1 MNAGEPT
8 SKDSETLSVGD
19 IAPFRLMRL
28 TGEQIRGAFR
38 SLEQSPLTGALLFF
52 LVALC
57 VRIQF
62 SVAHPHFDNI
72 FAVRGVPFSDGV
84 TWTTA
89 AISFAEGRGLGSV
102 YRPGLSVALAL
113 FYTWFGYH
121 SNTIIVLNILV
132 GSLTAVFIFLIARS
146 VFNELIAIA
155 AACFVVFDPS
165 QLVQTPQATTEPLG
179 LLFFAAAI
187 YFLLLVNRGGKAKF
201 ATANPFCGGHA
212 IIGGV
217 LLGLS
222 NLTRPLTLVC
232 APFYAGHVIL
242 SEWLRTR
249 RVKRAIVPA
258 IALCIGIVLTLSP
271 WLVRQRL
278 VHGVWS
284 ISTNLGEALYS
295 ATSSK
300 YKTWTSLVRADAD
313 RAGVNPT
320 FGARYNYFIAESIK
334 NVRRD
339 PMFYLRQI
347 AGSYWQYLNCFDLK
361 VRSSDTAFAFRQWTW
376 LLESQV
382 LFLWLTVALLVVSGT
397 RIWIRSG
404 TLGGCVFLVVS
415 SGLMIAWRLAPAHA
429 GIVILAIGMASSLM
443 YCHWRDVALLSWSL
457 LGAGLANALFNN
469 AILYRAVLM
478 TDWLFS
484 LFYLAAFYFSATI
497 IANGVLRVLRR
508 TPDRSFLHASTTAES
523 LILPL
528 GNRTK
533 SRLANAVATPLWG
546 VDMASTPCSE
556 RRTTPWLQRRH
567 ICEVICKTILMGGVA
582 ILVLFPLAGSFRLLA
597 INSGIIAQSRPV
609 SCDLSAQDKRDVIER
624 LRSASSSL
632 RQVLSDPEKA
642 NIVFVEPTPPLTAP
656 VATTE
661 RGKEITAG
669 SSSAIKNQV
678 VVQCEPLSQF
688 VYFFPAGAEFSKR
701 DALFMKRPF
710 DCSIFDAARCTV
722 VFPGRIRRSLLGR
735 RVILVGW
742 IEGIHPGGA
751 RAVRREV
758 MQCVA
763 LIPVSPNKEFDYEHA
778 TVVQPRASGILPS
791 KDKSKK

>member
-1 MNAGEPT
+1 MP
-8 SKDSETLSVGD
+8 
-19 IAPFRLMRL
+19 L
-28 TGEQIRGAFR
+28 TGKQIRGAFR
-38 SLEQSPLTGALLFF
+38 SLAQRPLASPLLVF

-57 VRIQF
+57 VRVQF

-72 FAVRGVPFSDGV
+72 FAVRGIPFSDGI
-84 TWTTA
+84 TWTSA
-89 AISFAEGRGLGSV
+89 AISLAEGRGLGNV
-102 YRPGLSVALAL
+102 YRPGLSIALAL
-113 FYTWFGYH
+113 FYTWFGYSYH
-121 SNTIIVLNILV
+121 TITVLSILV
-132 GSLTAVFIFLIARS
+132 GSLTALFIFLISRS

-155 AACFVVFDPS
+155 AACFFVFDSS

-179 LLFFAAAI
+179 LLFFAAAT
-187 YFLLLVNRGGKAKF
+187 YFLLLVNRGGKAK
-201 ATANPFCGGHA
+201 HA

-222 NLTRPLTLVC
+222 NVTRPLTLVC
-232 APFYAGHVIL
+232 APFYVGHVIL

-258 IALCIGIVLTLSP
+258 IALCMGIVLTVSP

-284 ISTNLGEALYS
+284 ISTNLGEALYG
-295 ATSSK
+295 ATSPK

-313 RAGVNPT
+313 RAGVKST
-320 FGARYNYFIAESIK
+320 LGARYNYFIAESLK

-361 VRSSDTAFAFRQWTW
+361 VRSSDKAFGFRQWTC
-376 LLESQV
+376 LIESQV
-382 LFLWLTVALLVVSGT
+382 LFFWFTVALLALSGT

-404 TLGGCVFLVVS
+404 TLAGCVFLVVS
-415 SGLMIAWRLAPAHA
+415 SGLMTAWRLAPTHT
-429 GIVILAIGMASSLM
+429 GIIILAIGMASSLM
-443 YCHWRDVALLSWSL
+443 YCHWRDVALLGWSL
-457 LGAGLANALFNN
+457 LGAGLGNALFNN

-497 IANGVLRVLRR
+497 IANGVLRVLHRA
-508 TPDRSFLHASTTAES
+508 PDHALLHASTTTDS

-556 RRTTPWLQRRH
+556 RRTTLWLQRKH

-582 ILVLFPLAGSFRLLA
+582 ILVLFLLAGSFRLLA
-597 INSGIIAQSRPV
+597 INSGIIAQPRPV
-609 SCDLSAQDKRDVIER
+609 SCDLSTQDKLDVIER
-624 LRSASSSL
+624 LRSVSSVF
-632 RQVLSDPEKA
+632 QKIFPDPEKA
-642 NIVFVEPTPPLTAP
+642 NIVFVKPTPPLTAP
-656 VATTE
+656 VS
-661 RGKEITAG
+661 GKEAAQFAMAA
-669 SSSAIKNQV
+669 SSARFARRTQV
-678 VVQCEPLSQF
+678 VVECEPLTRF
-688 VYFFPAGAEFSKR
+688 VYFFPRGAEFSKR

-722 VFPGRIRRSLLGR
+722 VYPGRIPRSLSGR
-735 RVILVGW
+735 RVIMVGW
-742 IEGIHPGGA
+742 IEGIHPGWA
-751 RAVRREV
+751 RPFRREV

-763 LIPVSPNKEFDYEHA
+763 LIPVSPNREFDYEHA
-778 TVVQPRASGILPS
+778 TIVQPRASGILAS
-791 KDKSKK
+791 KVHDN

>member
-1 MNAGEPT
+1 
-8 SKDSETLSVGD
+8 
-19 IAPFRLMRL
+19 MRVASH
-28 TGEQIRGAFR
+28 QFP
-38 SLEQSPLTGALLFF
+38 QSAQRVFQNPPAGALLVF

-57 VRIQF
+57 ARTQF
-62 SVAHPHFDNI
+62 SVTHPHFDNI

-89 AISFAEGRGLGSV
+89 AISLGEGRGLGNV

-113 FYTWFGYH
+113 FYTWFGY
-121 SNTIIVLNILV
+121 SSETITALNILV
-132 GSLTAVFIFLIARS
+132 GSLTAVFVFLVSRAIFNKLIA
-146 VFNELIAIA
+146 AA
-155 AACFVVFDPS
+155 AACFFVFDPS

-187 YFLLLVNRGGKAKF
+187 YFLLLVNRGGKTK
-201 ATANPFCGGHA
+201 HA
-212 IIGGV
+212 IVGGV

-222 NLTRPLTLVC
+222 NVTRPLTLVC
-232 APFYAGHVIL
+232 APFYAGHVVF

-258 IALCIGIVLTLSP
+258 IALCMGIVVAVSP

-295 ATSSK
+295 ATSPK

-313 RAGVNPT
+313 RAGVSPT
-320 FGARYNYFIAESIK
+320 LGARYNYFIAESLK

-361 VRSSDTAFAFRQWTW
+361 VRSSDKAFAFRQWTW
-376 LLESQV
+376 LVGSQV
-382 LFLWLTVALLVVSGT
+382 LFFWLTVALLIVSGT

-429 GIVILAIGMASSLM
+429 GIIILAVGMVTSLM

-469 AILYRAVLM
+469 SILYRAVLM

-497 IANGVLRVLRR
+497 IANVVLRVLHRA
-508 TPDRSFLHASTTAES
+508 PDRPLLHASTTADS
-523 LILPL
+523 LILHF
-528 GNRTK
+528 GKRT
-533 SRLANAVATPLWG
+533 R
-546 VDMASTPCSE
+546 
-556 RRTTPWLQRRH
+556 
-567 ICEVICKTILMGGVA
+567 TILTGVA
-582 ILVLFPLAGSFRLLA
+582 AVLVLFVVAGSFRLLA
-597 INSGIIAQSRPV
+597 MNFGVVATSRPD
-609 SCDLSAQDKRDVIER
+609 SCKLSTQDKRDIIER
-624 LRSASSSL
+624 LRSASSVF
-632 RQVLSDPEKA
+632 QKIFPDPEKA

-656 VATTE
+656 LATTE
-661 RGKEITAG
+661 QARDITAG
-669 SSSAIKNQV
+669 SSSSIKSQV
-678 VVQCEPLSQF
+678 VFQCEPLSRL
-688 VYFFPAGAEFSKR
+688 VYFFPRGAEFSKR

-710 DCSIFDAARCTV
+710 DCSIFDAARCTA
-722 VFPGRIRRSLLGR
+722 VFPGRIPQSLLGR
-735 RVILVGW
+735 RVIMVGW
-742 IEGIHPGGA
+742 IEGIHPGWA
-751 RAVRREV
+751 RAFRKEV

-763 LIPVSPNKEFDYEHA
+763 LIPVSPNREFDYEHA
-778 TVVQPRASGILPS
+778 TIVQPRASGILA
-791 KDKSKK
+791 SKKR

>member
-1 MNAGEPT
+1 MRVAAFHQFPQ
-8 SKDSETLSVGD
+8 SVQRV
-19 IAPFRLMRL
+19 AQSPPA
-28 TGEQIRGAFR
+28 GAF
-38 SLEQSPLTGALLFF
+38 LVF

-84 TWTTA
+84 TWTA
-89 AISFAEGRGLGSV
+89 PAISLAEGRGLGGV

-113 FYTWFGYH
+113 FYTWFGYSYH
-121 SNTIIVLNILV
+121 TITVLNILV
-132 GSLTAVFIFLIARS
+132 GSLTALFIFLIARS
-146 VFNELIAIA
+146 VFDELIAIA
-155 AACFVVFDPS
+155 AACFFVLDPS

-179 LLFFAAAI
+179 LLFLAAAI

-201 ATANPFCGGHA
+201 ATASPSCGGHA
-212 IIGGV
+212 IIAGV

-222 NLTRPLTLVC
+222 NLTRPLTLLC

-249 RVKRAIVPA
+249 RVKPAIVPA
-258 IALCIGIVLTLSP
+258 IALCMGIVLALSP

-278 VHGVWS
+278 AHGMWS

-295 ATSSK
+295 ATSPK

-320 FGARYNYFIAESIK
+320 VGARYNYFIAESLK

-361 VRSSDTAFAFRQWTW
+361 VRSSEKAFAFRQWTW
-376 LLESQV
+376 LVESQV
-382 LFLWLTVALLVVSGT
+382 LFFWLTVALLVVSGT

-404 TLGGCVFLVVS
+404 ILSGSVFLVVS
-415 SGLMIAWRLAPAHA
+415 FGLITAWRLAPAHA
-429 GIVILAIGMASSLM
+429 GIIILAIGMVTSLM
-443 YCHWRDVALLSWSL
+443 YCHWRDVALLIWSL

-497 IANGVLRVLRR
+497 IANVVLRALHRA
-508 TPDRSFLHASTTAES
+508 PDRLLLHASTTPDS

-528 GNRTK
+528 GNL
-533 SRLANAVATPLWG
+533 SR
-546 VDMASTPCSE
+546 
-556 RRTTPWLQRRH
+556 
-567 ICEVICKTILMGGVA
+567 TILTGMAV
-582 ILVLFPLAGSFRLLA
+582 VLALFVVAGSFRLLA
-597 INSGIIAQSRPV
+597 MNFGVVATSTPD
-609 SCDLSAQDKRDVIER
+609 SCKLSTQDKRDIIER
-624 LRSASSSL
+624 LRSASS
-632 RQVLSDPEKA
+632 VLQKVFPDPEKA

-656 VATTE
+656 LATTKQA
-661 RGKEITAG
+661 RDVTAG
-669 SSSAIKNQV
+669 SSSAIKSQV
-678 VVQCEPLSQF
+678 VLQCEPLSRL
-688 VYFFPAGAEFSKR
+688 VYFFPRGAEFSKR

-710 DCSIFDAARCTV
+710 NCSIFDAARCTV
-722 VFPGRIRRSLLGR
+722 IFPGRIPRSLLGR
-735 RVILVGW
+735 QVILVGW

-763 LIPVSPNKEFDYEHA
+763 LIPVSPNREFDYEHA
-778 TVVQPRASGILPS
+778 TIVQPRASGILA
-791 KDKSKK
+791 SKKR

>member
-1 MNAGEPT
+1 MRVASHQFPQ
-8 SKDSETLSVGD
+8 SVQRV
-19 IAPFRLMRL
+19 F
-28 TGEQIRGAFR
+28 
-38 SLEQSPLTGALLFF
+38 QSPPAGALLFF
-52 LVALC
+52 FVALC

-89 AISFAEGRGLGSV
+89 AISLAEGRGLGGV

-113 FYTWFGYH
+113 FYTWFGCSDH
-121 SNTIIVLNILV
+121 TITILNILV
-132 GSLTAVFIFLIARS
+132 GSLTALFIFLIARS

-155 AACFVVFDPS
+155 AACFFVFDPS

-187 YFLLLVNRGGKAKF
+187 YFLLLVNRGVKAK
-201 ATANPFCGGHA
+201 HA

-232 APFYAGHVIL
+232 APFYAGHVIF
-242 SEWLRTR
+242 SEWLRTW

-258 IALCIGIVLTLSP
+258 IAFCIGIVLALSP

-295 ATSSK
+295 ATSPK

-313 RAGVNPT
+313 RAGVSPT
-320 FGARYNYFIAESIK
+320 LGARYNYFIAESLK

-347 AGSYWQYLNCFDLK
+347 AGSYWQYLNCFDVK
-361 VRSSDTAFAFRQWTW
+361 VRSSDKAFAFRQWTW
-376 LLESQV
+376 LVESQV
-382 LFLWLTVALLVVSGT
+382 LFFWLTVALLVVSGT

-429 GIVILAIGMASSLM
+429 GIIILAIGMVTSLL

-469 AILYRAVLM
+469 SILYRAVLM

-484 LFYLAAFYFSATI
+484 LFYLAAFYFTATV
-497 IANGVLRVLRR
+497 IANVVLRVLHRA
-508 TPDRSFLHASTTAES
+508 PDRPLLHASTTADP

-528 GNRTK
+528 GNR
-533 SRLANAVATPLWG
+533 SRA
-546 VDMASTPCSE
+546 
-556 RRTTPWLQRRH
+556 
-567 ICEVICKTILMGGVA
+567 ILRGVA
-582 ILVLFPLAGSFRLLA
+582 AVLVLFVVTGSFRLLA
-597 INSGIIAQSRPV
+597 MNFRVVATSRPD
-609 SCDLSAQDKRDVIER
+609 SCKLSTQDKRDIIER
-624 LRSASSSL
+624 LRSASS
-632 RQVLSDPEKA
+632 VFEKIFPDPEKA

-656 VATTE
+656 LATTE
-661 RGKEITAG
+661 QARDITAG
-669 SSSAIKNQV
+669 SSSAIKSQV
-678 VVQCEPLSQF
+678 VLQCEPLSRL
-688 VYFFPAGAEFSKR
+688 VYFFPRGAEFSKR

-722 VFPGRIRRSLLGR
+722 VFPGRIPRSLLGR

-751 RAVRREV
+751 RTVRREV

-763 LIPVSPNKEFDYEHA
+763 LIPVSPNREFDYEHV
-778 TVVQPRASGILPS
+778 TIVQPRASGILA
-791 KDKSKK
+791 SKKR

>member
-1 MNAGEPT
+1 M
-8 SKDSETLSVGD
+8 L
-19 IAPFRLMRL
+19 L
-28 TGEQIRGAFR
+28 TGKQIRVAFR
-38 SLEQSPLTGALLFF
+38 ALAQSPLGSALLVF

-57 VRIQF
+57 VRILF
-62 SVAHPHFDNI
+62 GIAHPHFDNI
-72 FAVRGVPFSDGV
+72 FVVRGVPFSDGV

-89 AISFAEGRGLGSV
+89 AISLAEGHGLGYV

-132 GSLTAVFIFLIARS
+132 GSLTAVFVFLVARVIFNKLIA
-146 VFNELIAIA
+146 AA
-155 AACFVVFDPS
+155 AACFFVFDPS

-187 YFLLLVNRGGKAKF
+187 YFLLLVNRGGKGKL
-201 ATANPFCGGHA
+201 ATANPSSGGHA

-295 ATSSK
+295 ATSPK
-300 YKTWTSLVRADAD
+300 YKTWTPLVRADAD

-361 VRSSDTAFAFRQWTW
+361 VRSSDKAFAFRQWTW
-376 LLESQV
+376 LVESQV
-382 LFLWLTVALLVVSGT
+382 LFVWITAGLLVIGGMRT
-397 RIWIRSG
+397 WLRSG
-404 TLGGCVFLVVS
+404 MVAGCVFLVIS
-415 SGLMIAWRLAPAHA
+415 FGLMTAWRVAPAHA
-429 GIVILAIGMASSLM
+429 GIIILAIGMVTSLM
-443 YCHWRDVALLSWSL
+443 CCQWRNVALLSWSL
-457 LGAGLANALFNN
+457 LGAILGSALFNN

-484 LFYLAAFYFSATI
+484 LFYLAAFYFSAHI
-497 IANGVLRVLRR
+497 IANVVLRVLHRA
-508 TPDRSFLHASTTAES
+508 PDRPLLHASTTADS

-533 SRLANAVATPLWG
+533 SRLGNAVAAPLWG

-556 RRTTPWLQRRH
+556 RRTMPWLHRKH
-567 ICEVICKTILMGGVA
+567 IYEMICKTILMGGVA
-582 ILVLFPLAGSFRLLA
+582 ILVLFLLAGSFRLLA
-597 INSGIIAQSRPV
+597 INSGIIARSRPV
-609 SCDLSAQDKRDVIER
+609 SCDLSTQDKRDVIER
-624 LRSASSSL
+624 LRAPSLGL
-632 RQVLSDPEKA
+632 RQVFGDPEKA

-656 VATTE
+656 VS
-661 RGKEITAG
+661 GKEAAEFATAA
-669 SSSAIKNQV
+669 SPARSARRNQV
-678 VVQCEPLSQF
+678 VIQCEPLSQYIY
-688 VYFFPAGAEFSKR
+688 YFPRGTEFATR
-701 DALFMKRPF
+701 DPLFMKRTF
-710 DCSIFDAARCTV
+710 DCSIFSSARSTV
-722 VFPGRIRRSLLGR
+722 VFPGRIPRLLQGR
-735 RVILVGW
+735 TVVLVGW
-742 IEGIHPGGA
+742 IEGIHPGWA
-751 RAVRREV
+751 RLVRGEV

-763 LIPVSPNKEFDYEHA
+763 LIPVSPNREFDYEHA
-778 TVVQPRASGILPS
+778 EIVQPRATGILPAR
-791 KDKSKK
+791 KR